1 MYIKSHFLQKSANA
15 FFFYNNAIYSARNS
29 FMKIKLFVGAL
40 IALGATN
47 VAMAAETITFQ
58 GTIDSNTCTV
68 GVGGTA
74 SPTVTLPTVGVA
86 SLDSVGKTA
95 GATPFTINISGC
107 SATADDVA
115 VRFSAHNPDGAN
127 LGLTPASTATGVSV
141 QLLSGSAGS
150 TPIAFNTGIATSA
163 TATTASGS
171 AAYNLTAQ
179 YYAKAAAGAGSVVAV
194 TDYEVIY
201 P

>member
-1 MYIKSHFLQKSANA
+1 
-15 FFFYNNAIYSARNS
+15 
-29 FMKIKLFVGAL
+29 MKIKILMGGF
-40 IALGATN
+40 IALGAMNLAT
-47 VAMAAETITFQ
+47 AAETITFQ
-58 GTIDSNTCTV
+58 GTIDSNTCAV
-68 GVGGTA
+68 NVGGTA
-74 SPTVTLPTVGVA
+74 SPTITLPTVGVA

-107 SATADDVA
+107 STTADDIA

-127 LGLTPASTATGVSV
+127 LGITPASTATGVSV

-150 TPIAFNTGIATSA
+150 SPIVFNTGIATSA
-163 TATTASGS
+163 TSTTSGGS
-171 AAYNLTAQ
+171 ATYNLTAQ
-179 YYAKAAAGAGSVVAV
+179 YYAKAGATAGSVTAV